1 MEVKELHKIITLSN
15 GNEVKVS
22 ECDYEYLNQF
32 NWHETSNGYAVRNTP
47 KGKVM
52 MHREI
57 MNFPE
62 GKIVDHEDHDTKN
75 NTRDNLR
82 VCNDSQSQGN
92 TRKLKT
98 LSSEYKGVHFC
109 KTKNTWI
116 AKIAEGKT
124 TKTIG
129 YFIEEKSAALAYNLF
144 AKRKYG
150 EFSFLN
156 NVKKDEL
163 TNEKDI
169 QKIIDKVTGTTK
181 DVGIK
186 QVGSF
191 FKCEISFNKKKK
203 FLGNYMTKEEAIDA
217 YNDFIREK
225 GLNKPFNRKEVD
237 EDVFDLS

>member
-1 MEVKELHKIITLSN
+1 MHRTITLSS

-22 ECDYEYLNQF
+22 ECDFNYLNQY

-62 GKIVDHEDHDTKN
+62 GKIVDHEDHDTLN
-75 NTRDNLR
+75 NTRENLR
-82 VCNDSQSQGN
+82 VCSESQSQGN
-92 TRKLKT
+92 TRKIKV
-98 LSSEYKGVHFC
+98 LSSKYKGVHFC

-129 YFIEEKSAALAYNLF
+129 YFNEEESAAFAYNLF

-150 EFSFLN
+150 EYAFLN
-156 NVKKDEL
+156 DVPKEKLRDKKD
-163 TNEKDI
+163 I
-169 QKIIDKVTGTTK
+169 RKIIDKFTGTTK

-186 QVGSF
+186 QIGSF
-191 FKCEISFNKKKK
+191 FKCEISFDKKKK
-203 FLGNYMTKEEAIDA
+203 FLGNYITKEEAIDT